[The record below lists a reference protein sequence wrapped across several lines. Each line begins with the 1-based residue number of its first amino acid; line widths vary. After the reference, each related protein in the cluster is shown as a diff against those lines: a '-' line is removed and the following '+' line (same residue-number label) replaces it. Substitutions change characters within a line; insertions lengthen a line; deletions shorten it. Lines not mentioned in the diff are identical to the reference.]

1 MSGFLQNNVR
11 DPDFLKLWWWTNTNH
26 ITRNAYQNLEVVS
39 YIHFMCLEVHH
50 CTQLNQVCTSA
61 HTLYTLYD
69 NLIKNNIE
77 PQNYL

>member
-1 MSGFLQNNVR
+1 
-11 DPDFLKLWWWTNTNH
+11 
-26 ITRNAYQNLEVVS
+26 
-39 YIHFMCLEVHH
+39 MCLEVHH

-61 HTLYTLYD
+61 LTLYTLYD